1 MVSAATFTI
10 GVNMTSIKGM
20 VNRTINP
27 ELFEQPAEETAPV
40 VVTDPGDD
48 VINIPTDKGMTFS
61 VMRKNVSC
69 ETVDSIW
76 KKGRLIRRCSAYGV
90 TTDLAGNRFQHNDE
104 MRHCF
109 EKDNQYD
116 KWKGSS
122 SINSLACY
130 AAVQFGAS

>member
-27 ELFEQPAEETAPV
+27 ELFEQPAEEIAPV

-69 ETVDSIW
+69 KTVD
-76 KKGRLIRRCSAYGV
+76 GYLEGMQLRVCSAYGV
-90 TTDLAGNRFQHNDE
+90 TTDLAGNKFQYNDE
-104 MRHCF
+104 RQYCF
-109 EKDNQYD
+109 KKDNQYSN
-116 KWKGSS
+116 WNKGVG
-122 SINSLACY
+122 IQSLACS
-130 AAVQFGAS
+130 AAIQFGAS